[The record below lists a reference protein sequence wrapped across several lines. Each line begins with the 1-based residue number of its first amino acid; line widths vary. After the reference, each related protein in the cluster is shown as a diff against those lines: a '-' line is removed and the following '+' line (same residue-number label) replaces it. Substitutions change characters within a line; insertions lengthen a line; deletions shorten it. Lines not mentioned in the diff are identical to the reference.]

1 MIGRPRRRSRTV
13 PDTVRTGERVL
24 AWAFSPVGEPV
35 AAASREAVHLVV
47 ADGVVGNRAEWDR
60 LAWDRLEWDRVHSLS
75 WDAQEARVTVRRTGH
90 GGASGASTQLHVDAA
105 DRSLGAFLE
114 LARERIAA
122 TVVLQRWTAVP
133 GGRVG
138 VVARRGFSGERVLSW
153 ALEVPDG
160 VDASSEGVRQLLAQL
175 LREAREEVGEAS

>member
-24 AWAFSPVGEPV
+24 AWASGPAGDLV
-35 AAASREAVHLVV
+35 AAASREAVHLLI
-47 ADGVVGNRAEWDR
+47 ADGLERDR
-60 LAWDRLEWDRVHSLS
+60 RGWNRLEWDGVHSLS
-75 WDAQEARVTVRRTGH
+75 WDAQEALLTVHRTGRR
-90 GGASGASTQLHVDAA
+90 GAAEASTQLHVDPD

-114 LARERIAA
+114 VARERIAA
-122 TVVLQRWTAVP
+122 TVVLQRWTEVP

-138 VVARRGFSGERVLSW
+138 VVARRGFTGERALSW

-160 VDASSEGVRQLLAQL
+160 VDASSDGVRELLVQV
-175 LREAREEVGEAS
+175 LRAAREELGESS